1 MGVSSILNMS
11 AKAKFWLIGL
21 IVATIGV
28 ILARVIS
35 PLYFDQSVLQI
46 SIFLAGVVAAMAGL
60 GLILFGLR
68 K

>member
-1 MGVSSILNMS
+1 MS
-11 AKAKFWLIGL
+11 TKSKFWLTGIVVAAIGL
-21 IVATIGV
+21 V
-28 ILARVIS
+28 LARVIS
-35 PLYFDQSVLQI
+35 PMYSDQSVLQI